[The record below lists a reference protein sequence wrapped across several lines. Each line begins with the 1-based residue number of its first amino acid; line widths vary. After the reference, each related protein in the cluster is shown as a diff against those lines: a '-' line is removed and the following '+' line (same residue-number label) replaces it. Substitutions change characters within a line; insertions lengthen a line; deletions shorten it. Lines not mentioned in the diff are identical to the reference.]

1 MKKKL
6 TVDVELETYF
16 DEQGSLVSYLFL
28 GEEEEPSLT
37 QEESLLD
44 IVNKEIDMYS
54 VRGVIHPNHHESLNA
69 IADKLQEVSTYI
81 KNKLE
86 Q

>member
-1 MKKKL
+1 MKSKV
-6 TVDVELETYF
+6 TVDIELETYF
-16 DEQGSLVSYLFL
+16 DEQGGLVSYLFL
-28 GEEEEPSLT
+28 NQEEDPSLT

-81 KNKLE
+81 KNKLKE
-86 Q
+86 

>member
-6 TVDVELETYF
+6 TVDIELDTYF
-16 DEQGSLVSYLFL
+16 DEQGDLVYYLFL

-44 IVNKEIDMYS
+44 VVNKEIDVCS
-54 VRGVIHPNHHESLNA
+54 VRGVIHPIHHESLNA